1 VTPNRILAA
10 ACLALAAGFAHAD
23 APTFTIDPVHSQVF
37 FSASHDGY
45 TNPVGRLRVKSG
57 TFRFDADDWSSAQVD
72 ATIDIGT
79 LDMGDGAWN
88 RKLLSSYFDASNHP
102 TAHYV
107 STGVEKTGDRTGVV
121 HGKLTLLGRTQP
133 VDLQLTF
140 NRAAVNGFTLRYI
153 AGFSASANFKRSA
166 FGMTRSLNDVG
177 DDVAVRL
184 EIEGERGGSDKP
196 TDEKGVGEKPA
207 EEKKDS

>member
-1 VTPNRILAA
+1 VNPAKFIA
-10 ACLALAAGFAHAD
+10 AAGFAVAAASAHAD

-72 ATIDIGT
+72 ATIDIAT

-107 STGVEKTGDRTGVV
+107 STGVEKTGERSGVV

-153 AGFSASANFKRSA
+153 AGFSATAKFKRSA

-184 EIEGERGGSDKP
+184 EIEGERGGADKP
-196 TDEKGVGEKPA
+196 ADDDKGTEKPA
-207 EEKKDS
+207 DEN